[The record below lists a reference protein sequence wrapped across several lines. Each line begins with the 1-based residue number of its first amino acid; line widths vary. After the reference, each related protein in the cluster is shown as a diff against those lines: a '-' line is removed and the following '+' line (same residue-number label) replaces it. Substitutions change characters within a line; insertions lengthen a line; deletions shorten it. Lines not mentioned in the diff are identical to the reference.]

1 VSGASGARA
10 VRVRVPATS
19 ANIGPG
25 FDALG
30 LALSLYNRFEAEEG
44 DVLELSGCDEE
55 YRNEDNLFV
64 KAYKRALGELGLP
77 FRGLRVR
84 FEADVPVAR
93 GLGSSSTCIVGGLMA
108 ASAIHGDALPRSRL
122 LDLAAELE
130 GHPDNV
136 APALLGGF
144 VAAVI
149 EGEPGAESRSVRA
162 LRFPIGTEL
171 VFNALVPPFE
181 LETSKAR
188 AALPKTLPYKDAVFN
203 LGHAA
208 LVAAAFASRDY
219 DALSIACEDH
229 LHQNYRAPLIPGF
242 QEVVDAAREAG
253 AIAVFLSGAGPTV
266 MAISRA
272 DSGGFGQAIAPALAS
287 RPEGGW
293 RFLPLLADDEGA
305 VIEN

>member
-1 VSGASGARA
+1 MSGAAEARQ

-30 LALSLYNRFEAEEG
+30 LALSLYNYFDA
-44 DVLELSGCDEE
+44 LEIDGLEFSGCEGA
-55 YRNEDNLFV
+55 YCNEDNLFV
-64 KAYKRALGELGLP
+64 RAYKRALAELDLP
-77 FRGLRVR
+77 FRGLRVG
-84 FEADVPVAR
+84 FEAEVPVAR

-108 ASAIHGDALPRSRL
+108 ANAIHGGKLPRARL
-122 LDLAAELE
+122 LDIAAELE

-144 VAAVI
+144 VSAVI
-149 EGEPGAESRSVRA
+149 EGDAGDECRAVRA
-162 LRFPIGTEL
+162 LHFPIDPEL

-188 AALPKTLPYKDAVFN
+188 AALPKSLPYKDAVFN

-219 DALSIACEDH
+219 DALSAACRDK
-229 LHQNYRAPLIPGF
+229 LHQDYRAPLIPGF
-242 QEVVDAAREAG
+242 QAVVDAASEAG

-266 MAISRA
+266 MAISRTG
-272 DSGGFGQAIAPALAS
+272 SGDFAHAIAPTLAA
-287 RPEGGW
+287 RT
-293 RFLPLLADDEGA
+293 EGA
-305 VIEN
+305 WLHLSLRADNAGAALE

>member
-1 VSGASGARA
+1 MSATSLSTGELRC
-10 VRVRVPATS
+10 VRIRVPATS

-30 LALSLYNRFEAEEG
+30 LALGLYNHFEAEEI
-44 DVLELSGCDEE
+44 DALEFSGCDGE
-55 YRNEDNLFV
+55 YCNEDNLFV
-64 KAYKRALGELGLP
+64 RAYKRVLCELNRP

-84 FEADVPVAR
+84 FEAEVPVAR

-108 ASAIHGDALPRSRL
+108 ANALHGGKLTKACL
-122 LDLAAELE
+122 LDIAAELE

-144 VAAVI
+144 VSAVI
-149 EGEPGAESRSVRA
+149 TDGSVRA
-162 LRFPIGTEL
+162 ACFSIGEEL

-188 AALPKTLPYKDAVFN
+188 AALPKILPYKDAVFN

-219 DALSIACEDH
+219 DALSVACDDR
-229 LHQNYRAPLIPGF
+229 LHQKYRAPLIPGF
-242 QEVVDAAREAG
+242 QTVVDAARDAG

-266 MAISRA
+266 MAISRTDA
-272 DSGGFGQAIAPALAS
+272 GAFSQAIAPTLAV
-287 RPEGGW
+287 RPEGAW
-293 RFLPLLADDEGA
+293 RHLSLRADDEGA
-305 VIEN
+305 VIEK

>member
-1 VSGASGARA
+1 
-10 VRVRVPATS
+10 VPATS
-19 ANIGPG
+19 ANLGPG

-30 LALSLYNRFEAEEG
+30 LAMNLYNRFEAEESEAL
-44 DVLELSGCDEE
+44 DLSGC
-55 YRNEDNLFV
+55 NEAYCNKDNLFV
-64 KAYKRALGELGLP
+64 RAYQRALSELGLP
-77 FRGLRVR
+77 FCGLRVH
-84 FEADVPVAR
+84 FEAEVPVAR

-108 ASAIHGDALPRSRL
+108 ANALHGGKLTKAHL
-122 LDLAAELE
+122 LDIAAELE

-144 VAAVI
+144 VSAVI
-149 EGEPGAESRSVRA
+149 TDGSVRA
-162 LRFPIGTEL
+162 ARFSIGEEL

-181 LETSKAR
+181 LETAKAR

-219 DALSIACEDH
+219 DALSVACDDR

-242 QEVVDAAREAG
+242 QTIVDAARDAG

-266 MAISRA
+266 MAISLSDEDRFA
-272 DSGGFGQAIAPALAS
+272 QTIAPILAS
-287 RPEGGW
+287 RPEGAW
-293 RFLPLLADDEGA
+293 MHLRLRADNVGATLEETPDSERSHRCMDE
-305 VIEN
+305 V

>member
-1 VSGASGARA
+1 
-10 VRVRVPATS
+10 
-19 ANIGPG
+19 
-25 FDALG
+25 LG
-30 LALSLYNRFEAEEG
+30 LALSLYNFFEAEEI
-44 DVLELSGCDEE
+44 DDLEFLGCEGA
-55 YRNEDNLFV
+55 YCNEDNLFV
-64 KAYKRALGELGLP
+64 KAYKRGLGELNSP

-84 FEADVPVAR
+84 FDAEVPVAR

-108 ASAIHGDALPRSRL
+108 ANALHGGKLTKARL
-122 LDLAAELE
+122 LDIAAELE

-144 VAAVI
+144 VSAVI
-149 EGEPGAESRSVRA
+149 TDGSVRA
-162 LRFPIGTEL
+162 ARFSIGEEL

-219 DALSIACEDH
+219 DALSVACDDR

-242 QEVVDAAREAG
+242 QQVVDAARDAG

-266 MAISRA
+266 MAISRP
-272 DSGGFGQAIAPALAS
+272 DSGAFSQAIAPTLAA
-287 RPEGGW
+287 RPEGAW
-293 RFLPLLADDEGA
+293 RYLSLRADDEGA
-305 VIEN
+305 VIER

>member
-1 VSGASGARA
+1 
-10 VRVRVPATS
+10 VPATS
-19 ANIGPG
+19 ANLGPG

-30 LALSLYNRFEAEEG
+30 LALKLYNRFEVQESEA
-44 DVLELSGCDEE
+44 LELSGCDEA
-55 YRNEDNLFV
+55 YCNKDNLFV
-64 KAYKRALGELGLP
+64 RAYQCALSELGLP
-77 FRGLRVR
+77 FCGLRVH
-84 FEADVPVAR
+84 FEAEVPVAR

-108 ASAIHGDALPRSRL
+108 ANALHGGKLTKARL
-122 LDLAAELE
+122 LDIAAELE

-144 VAAVI
+144 VSAVI
-149 EGEPGAESRSVRA
+149 ADGSVRA
-162 LRFPIGTEL
+162 ARFSIGEEL

-219 DALSIACEDH
+219 DALSVACDDM
-229 LHQNYRAPLIPGF
+229 LHQKYRAPLIPGF
-242 QEVVDAAREAG
+242 QTVVDAARDAG

-266 MAISRA
+266 MAISRT
-272 DSGGFGQAIAPALAS
+272 DSGVFARSIASVLAA
-287 RPEGGW
+287 RPEGAW
-293 RFLPLLADDEGA
+293 RQLCLHADDDGA
-305 VIEN
+305 VIER